1 MQSIGA
7 EQPVVV
13 KKLRN
18 GSRAKGLC
26 YLVLK
31 IGQPI
36 REELM
41 DKIKSF
47 WESFK
52 RLDNGSRM
60 NREVQVRLCVQ
71 IRLACSA
78 GVSPAGV
85 KVRTP

>member
-18 GSRAKGLC
+18 GSGAKGLC

-47 WESFK
+47 GESFK

>member
-47 WESFK
+47 GESFK

-60 NREVQVRLCVQ
+60 NREVQVRF
-71 IRLACSA
+71 
-78 GVSPAGV
+78 
-85 KVRTP
+85 

>member
-18 GSRAKGLC
+18 GSGAKGLC

-60 NREVQVRLCVQ
+60 NRGSSPVVRPDK
-71 IRLACSA
+71 A
-78 GVSPAGV
+78 GVFS
-85 KVRTP
+85 RS